1 MENRA
6 MVCILLILL
15 VLSAIREAGDTPAMP
30 SFATDEASF
39 ANYKASFVASED
51 PVAAFQT

>member
-39 ANYKASFVASED
+39 ANYKASFVASEA